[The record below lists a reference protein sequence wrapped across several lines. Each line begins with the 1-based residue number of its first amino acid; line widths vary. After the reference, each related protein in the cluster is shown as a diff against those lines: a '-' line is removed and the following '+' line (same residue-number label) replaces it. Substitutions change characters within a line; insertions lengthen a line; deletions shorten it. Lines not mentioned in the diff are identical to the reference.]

1 MWGVVQGGDETR
13 AVRGWWV
20 LATLAPFGLGS
31 GPAFWYAGRRA
42 GQPAWERAGWFWF
55 GASLLGY
62 LGALFTKHFW
72 SVAHPF
78 ALGEMF
84 VAWAG
89 AVIHALAIRE
99 EYVRRVHAVGSRVER
114 SRQAR
119 LDAREARRIAR
130 EEPRLAREL
139 GIGRPDRRGAYDGGL
154 VDVNHAPA
162 GALEELPGVGPAL
175 AERITAA
182 RAQAAGFA
190 SVDELGELLELDGA
204 TVERIRERAVFLP

>member
-1 MWGVVQGGDETR
+1 MRGGDETR

-72 SVAHPF
+72 PPGHPF

-84 VAWAG
+84 VAWGG
-89 AVIHALAIRE
+89 AIVHALVIRR
-99 EYVRRVHAVGSRVER
+99 EYVRRVRAVGPRVER
-114 SRQAR
+114 AR
-119 LDAREARRIAR
+119 
-130 EEPRLAREL
+130 
-139 GIGRPDRRGAYDGGL
+139 
-154 VDVNHAPA
+154 NHAPP
-162 GALEELPGVGPAL
+162 GALASLPGVGPAL
-175 AERITAA
+175 AGRIATA
-182 RAQAAGFA
+182 RAEAAGFA
-190 SVDELGELLELDGA
+190 SVDELGVLLDLDPA

>member
-1 MWGVVQGGDETR
+1 MRGGDETR

-72 SVAHPF
+72 PPGHPF

-84 VAWAG
+84 VAWGG
-89 AVIHALAIRE
+89 AIVHALVIRR
-99 EYVRRVHAVGSRVER
+99 EYVRRVRAVGPRVER
-114 SRQAR
+114 ARQAR
-119 LDAREARRIAR
+119 LDAREARRIVR

-139 GIGRPDRRGAYDGGL
+139 GIGRPDRPGAYDGGL
-154 VDVNHAPA
+154 VDVNHAPP
-162 GALEELPGVGPAL
+162 GALASLPGVGPAL
-175 AERITAA
+175 AGRIATA
-182 RAQAAGFA
+182 RAEAAGFA
-190 SVDELGELLELDGA
+190 SVDELGVLLDLDPA